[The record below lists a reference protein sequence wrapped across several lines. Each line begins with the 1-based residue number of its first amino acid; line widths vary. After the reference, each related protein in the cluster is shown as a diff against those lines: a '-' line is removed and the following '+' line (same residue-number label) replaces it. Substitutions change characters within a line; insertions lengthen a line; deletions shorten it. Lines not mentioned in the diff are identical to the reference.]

1 MHARRIPGEQR
12 DLFFMETGSRGA
24 HVRAG
29 LFPPPGV
36 GCGDRLSLEFF
47 TERWC
52 CGMEKLSVKQKR
64 FCDEYLIDLNA
75 TQAAIRAGYKEKYAH
90 TNAPKLLQNT
100 TIKEYIDK
108 RMAEKEDQLIA
119 KQNEVLKYLTAVMRR
134 ELMEYVV
141 VTVSE
146 EHSYY
151 APDEDGKMRKRTDKT
166 ETPKVVPIPA
176 RLSDS
181 NKGAELLGKRYRLFT
196 DSVDMNGAIPVVIT
210 GEDELED

>member
-1 MHARRIPGEQR
+1 
-12 DLFFMETGSRGA
+12 
-24 HVRAG
+24 
-29 LFPPPGV
+29 
-36 GCGDRLSLEFF
+36 
-47 TERWC
+47 
-52 CGMEKLSVKQKR
+52 MEKMSVKQKR

-100 TIKEYIDK
+100 TIKEYIEK

-134 ELMEYVV
+134 ELMEHVV
-141 VTVSE
+141 ITVSE

-151 APDEDGKMRKRTDKT
+151 APDEDGKMRKHTDKT
-166 ETPKVVPIPA
+166 EKAEVVQIPA